1 MLASDFRWVAVF
13 MVKLDGKVR
22 ITIIFFDFYAKHAV
36 YTPLTTSQIGIYGY
50 QKKGL
55 EIIYTLVF
63 VRSR

>member
-22 ITIIFFDFYAKHAV
+22 ITIIFFEFYVKNAV
-36 YTPLTTSQIGIYGY
+36 YSPLTTSQIGIYGY